1 MVQPNYTTNFL
12 EKVAAEE
19 EAEPERTTTTA
30 VPLPRW
36 PWKDLVGPWKD
47 PGRTCSPAAAQG
59 RLALGKQSRCLGA
72 SFVLLMGV
80 FLLLAPRGELANE
93 PPTRALP
100 PATPVAPRARRRLPR
115 RRRTDR
121 TRPATQMGSCAL
133 PTMLQPLNIDRPI
146 GERVG
151 GAPGRR

>member
-1 MVQPNYTTNFL
+1 MVQPNYTTNFQ
-12 EKVAAEE
+12 EKVAVEE
-19 EAEPERTTTTA
+19 EAEPERTNCGPPP
-30 VPLPRW
+30 PLA
-36 PWKDLVGPWKD
+36 LEGPWKD

-100 PATPVAPRARRRLPR
+100 PATPVAPPEEDGSHTPSD
-115 RRRTDR
+115 TDGQLCSSDYV
-121 TRPATQMGSCAL
+121 PAFKY
-133 PTMLQPLNIDRPI
+133 
-146 GERVG
+146 
-151 GAPGRR
+151 